1 MLITM
6 NNRKTVI
13 ERIDASYGQ
22 VTLITMTNRRGASVT
37 LSNLGAGIV
46 SIVVPDR
53 EGNMA
58 DVVLGYENAV
68 DYMAD
73 GPCAGKVPG
82 RYANRIARGQFMLD
96 GVSYKL
102 AVNNG
107 PNALH
112 GGPTGFQNRLWD
124 VALVGDDAV
133 RFTRLSPDG
142 EEGYP
147 GDLTVAAMYRW
158 SDENSLELTFDAQ
171 TDKPTII
178 NLTNHAYFNLAGHD
192 SGSVLDHELKLAAS
206 RYLPTDDTLIP
217 TGELA
222 PVAGTPMDFTRAHAI
237 GRDIKA
243 DFPAL
248 KYGKGYD
255 NCWAID
261 NYTPGEIRLAA
272 ELFDPASGRAL
283 EVRTDQPGVQIYTG
297 NWLEGAPEGKGGYC
311 YSDYDAVA
319 IECQD
324 FPDSPNKADFPP
336 TRLSPAD
343 IYRRHIIFSFFTKAK
358 SI

>member
-1 MLITM
+1 MQ
-6 NNRKTVI
+6 NRKIVI
-13 ERIDASYGQ
+13 ERIDAPIGQ
-22 VTLITMTNRRGASVT
+22 IALVAMTNRRGSSVI

-46 SIVVPDR
+46 SVVVPDR

-58 DVVLGYENAV
+58 DVVLGYENV
-68 DYMAD
+68 LDYMAD

-82 RYANRIARGQFMLD
+82 RYANRIARGQFSLD

-133 RFTRLSPDG
+133 RFTRQSPDG

-158 SDENSLELTFDAQ
+158 TDENVLELTFDAQ
-171 TDKPTII
+171 TDRPTII

-192 SGSVLDHELKLAAS
+192 SGSVLEHELKLSAS
-206 RYLPTDDTLIP
+206 HYLPTDETLIP

-222 PVAGTPMDFTRAHAI
+222 PVADTPMDFMRSHAI
-237 GRDIKA
+237 GRDIQS

-261 NYTPGEIRLAA
+261 SYTPGEMRVAA
-272 ELFDPASGRAL
+272 MLFEPKSGRTL
-283 EVRTDQPGVQIYTG
+283 EVSTDQPGVQIYTG
-297 NWLEGAPEGKGGYC
+297 NWLAGSPKGKGGYC

-324 FPDSPNKADFPP
+324 FPDAPNHAEFPS

-343 IYRRHIIFSFFTKAK
+343 IYRRRINFSFKTKAK